1 MNNLFDFDEIRN
13 LTIGTVESVSPTEI
27 KVMLE
32 TNAPQNV
39 AINTGVPTHFPKI
52 NGYVLIPN
60 EQGALVAVIHWI
72 GIQHSNYPKRKG
84 FKDFDLIDLPF
95 PLRKMSLTPL
105 GVLRKKKDNSFEIE
119 RGVYSFPSVGD
130 IVILPTD
137 RQLTAIV
144 ENPDGKFEIGR
155 APIAGNSPI
164 KVNPDKLFGRHLA
177 VLGNTGSGKSCSV
190 AGMIRWSL
198 QEAEKNKTK
207 EQLNARFIILDP
219 NGEYFDAFN
228 DLGDKKVRK
237 LTVKLD
243 ETDSDFEQLKIPAWM
258 WNSQEWINF
267 SQAAPGAQRPL
278 LLQSLLDLKKGSQL
292 SSSNL
297 VRLQS
302 FLKSSKNT
310 LTTFLTSLP
319 TTNSYGPF
327 MGMIGIL
334 ENISS
339 DLDFHTDL
347 IPAEQVQLTTDY
359 TTANQTFKAILQ
371 SRVWESKGRSGYNSF
386 SHQDISNMISQME
399 NVLALIENTQ
409 VEKGDVNPD
418 TPLHFELDDLI
429 PYLEQLA
436 QNQGGNILQFVQM
449 LSLRMRFLF
458 ADERLYGV
466 VQPKE
471 DISLVDW
478 LNLYIGS
485 NKAENGQITLIDLSL
500 IPSDIIHIV
509 VAVLSRLTFEAIQ
522 RFRKVYKK
530 ELPTTIVLEEAHTFL
545 REFSFNNS
553 NICLETFER
562 IAREGRKFGLSMVLS
577 SQRPSELSQTVLS
590 QCNTF
595 LLHRIVNDKD
605 QDLVKRLVPDS
616 LSGLLKELPILP
628 SRKAILVG
636 WAFPIPVLVEMRFL
650 EKEHQPRSNDPD
662 FWKVWTGELE
672 REVDWDKIADDW
684 QGKNRKENIETEQ
697 EKQDSEVEEEEQ
709 ANLEP
714 EDNNEK
720 DNPDDDL
727 PF

>member
-105 GVLRKKKDNSFEIE
+105 GVLRKKKDDNFEIE

-130 IVILPTD
+130 NVILPTD
-137 RQLTAIV
+137 KQLTAIV
-144 ENPDGKFEIGR
+144 ENPDGKFEIGK
-155 APIAGNSPI
+155 APIASNSSI
-164 KVNPDKLFGRHLA
+164 RVNPDKLFGRHLA

-198 QEAEKNKTK
+198 QEAEKNKTN

-243 ETDSDFEQLKIPAWM
+243 DTDSDFEQLKIPAWM

-278 LLQSLLDLKKGSQL
+278 LLQSLLDLKKGHQL
-292 SSSNL
+292 SDSNL
-297 VRLQS
+297 LKIRS
-302 FLKSSKNT
+302 FLVSSKNS
-310 LTTFLTSLP
+310 LNAYLADLP
-319 TTNSYGPF
+319 TTATYGPF

-334 ENISS
+334 QNIST
-339 DLDFHTDL
+339 DINFYTDL
-347 IPAEQVQLTTDY
+347 LPSEPIELTDAYENLNTNF
-359 TTANQTFKAILQ
+359 NQILI
-371 SRVWESKGRSGYNSF
+371 SREWQAGRFNSF
-386 SHQDISNMISQME
+386 SHTDINNMISHIE
-399 NVLALIENTQ
+399 GVLNHIDNFEGE
-409 VEKGDVNPD
+409 VSEINPD
-418 TPLHFELDDLI
+418 TPLHFELNDLI

-458 ADERLYGV
+458 ADERLNGV

-478 LNLYIGS
+478 LNLYVGS
-485 NKAENGQITLIDLSL
+485 NNAENGQITLIDLSL

-650 EKEHQPRSNDPD
+650 KKEHQPRSNDPD
-662 FWKVWTGELE
+662 FWKVWTGKLE
-672 REVDWDKIADDW
+672 REVDWEKIADDW
-684 QGKNRKENIETEQ
+684 QGKKRKENIETEQ

-709 ANLEP
+709 TNLEP